1 MSSIVK
7 LILSILIC
15 YAAAAI
21 GGFATASSVSSWYL
35 SLNKPSFNPPSW
47 LFGPVWTILYTAMAI
62 ALWRIWSL
70 QPSELQKTAMIWFGI
85 QLILNILW
93 SFLFFYFKWPTVAF
107 VEIILMWIAIFMTI
121 IYFYKLAPWTLALLL
136 PYLLWV
142 SFASVLNGAIAWLN

>member
-93 SFLFFYFKWPTVAF
+93 SFLFFYFKWPPVAF
-107 VEIILMWIAIFMTI
+107 VEIILMWIAILMTI